1 MNEFENE
8 NHEGKKKVDLGSELC
23 TKSWG
28 RWKPKEKNTKRRKER
43 KEGRR
48 GTRGRKEK
56 CYDDGNSDSYIIFKI
71 KRKKEREELSCG

>member
-28 RWKPKEKNTKRRKER
+28 RWEPKEKNTKRRKE
-43 KEGRR
+43 KKEGEEGRR
-48 GTRGRKEK
+48 GVMMMEIVILTLFLKSKERRKEK
-56 CYDDGNSDSYIIFKI
+56 S
-71 KRKKEREELSCG
+71 